1 MAKVEALTVEV
12 KPVLTVDTDT
22 AYTCLM
28 LLELYCKA
36 NDKIIVSNKLDPQS
50 YDFEN
55 IIKSREDKGK

>member
-1 MAKVEALTVEV
+1 MAKIEPLTVEV

-22 AYTCLM
+22 AHTCLM

-36 NDKIIVSNKLDPQS
+36 NDKIIVSNVHDPQS

-55 IIKSREDKGK
+55 IIK

>member
-28 LLELYCKA
+28 LLKLYCKA

>member
-1 MAKVEALTVEV
+1 MAKVEALKVEV